1 MIAFVL
7 SGGGSRGA
15 LEAGALLAL
24 LEAGVEPDLLVGT
37 SAGAMNAAFLATD
50 PSLRGARRLAEL
62 WSTVERGQIFPDND
76 FLLYL
81 TMAWRFLRGKD
92 GLLSSARL
100 RRFAASQLPPEDRK
114 FGDLSVPLYVT
125 AADLNHGVL
134 YLWGENPDGDLI
146 DAVMASAALPT
157 LFPPEQVAGLQ
168 LVDGGVVANVPI
180 AIAAEKGSTEV
191 YAINVGYAGQAL
203 PQPRGVVNIGLRS
216 VQTMIYQQLLD
227 DLERSADRILLHH
240 IVIDAYQGLPVWEL
254 GKGAEMVEEGYRVA
268 KEYLELPDWEKAAQP
283 TVPAPEQPPSP
294 PAGARIWPTPLATEP
309 ISPAP

>member
-1 MIAFVL
+1 MIAFAL

-50 PSLRGARRLAEL
+50 PSLGGARLLADL
-62 WSTVERGQIFPDND
+62 WSTVKRAEIFPPND
-76 FLLYL
+76 VLLYL
-81 TMAWRFLRGKD
+81 TMGWRFLRGKD
-92 GLLSSARL
+92 GLLSSERL
-100 RRFAASQLPPEDRK
+100 RRFVASQLPPKVRR

-134 YLWGENPDGDLI
+134 YLWGENPEGDLI
-146 DAVMASAALPT
+146 DAVMASSALPT

-216 VQTMIYQQLLD
+216 LNALIYQQLLD
-227 DLERSADRILLHH
+227 DLERSAGRILLHH
-240 IVIDAYQGLPVWEL
+240 IVIDAYQGLPIWEL
-254 GKGAEMVEEGYRVA
+254 GRGAEMVEDGYRVT

-283 TVPAPEQPPSP
+283 LVPPPTQPPSLPAGARVWPSP
-294 PAGARIWPTPLATEP
+294 PARER